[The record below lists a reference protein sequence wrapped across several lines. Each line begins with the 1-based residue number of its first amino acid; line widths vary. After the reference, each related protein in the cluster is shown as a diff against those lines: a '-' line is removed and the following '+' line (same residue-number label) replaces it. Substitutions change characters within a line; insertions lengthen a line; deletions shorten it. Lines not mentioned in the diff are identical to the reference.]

1 MEPVLDIEFS
11 RYAPGPYL
19 LASGRLSLC
28 GCCYNVLI
36 IGLRFPFRLE
46 SSSSWLTQ
54 PFTAV
59 KSVSRSVCAKFRHAS
74 VSPPPFFHLHITHSN
89 SFPVSHVID
98 NPSRAASQKHR
109 SINDNFPLSQIFKK
123 WANSPQGVAIIPLI
137 MPGFEIKDYS
147 HWLAQSLLQ
156 PIVKIIPNFGQKKF
170 PITYTLYPKSSTLMQ
185 LQVGAW
191 SNNHADIFSAED

>member
-1 MEPVLDIEFS
+1 VRLLLQCSDNPSAISLQARVVLVMVDSAFHRSKECIEVC
-11 RYAPGPYL
+11 
-19 LASGRLSLC
+19 LC
-28 GCCYNVLI
+28 QILVMH
-36 IGLRFPFRLE
+36 P
-46 SSSSWLTQ
+46 S
-54 PFTAV
+54 
-59 KSVSRSVCAKFRHAS
+59 
-74 VSPPPFFHLHITHSN
+74 SPPLFHLHITHSN
-89 SFPVSHVID
+89 SFPVPHVID

-170 PITYTLYPKSSTLMQ
+170 PITYTLYPKSSTLIQ
-185 LQVGAW
+185 LQGDAW
-191 SNNHADIFSAED
+191 SNNHADIFTAED